1 LWRLIIPDQVYVVT
15 PDKDMGVVDAIL
27 TFILRRLRRNGSS
40 SPLRMPIDE
49 FFMPLAARQREGAI
63 AILLSGAGND
73 GTSGLKAV
81 KAAGGITF
89 AQNETAS
96 FQSMPKVA
104 ISEGMVDKVLP
115 PSDIADEQIRLS
127 QQVSAF
133 QQTAQ
138 NENDAVEDQDLAT
151 NDEDLRKIIL
161 FLRRSIGVD
170 FTHYQSNDDSSAD
183 HPADATLQTGN
194 PGRACRH

>member
-1 LWRLIIPDQVYVVT
+1 
-15 PDKDMGVVDAIL
+15 
-27 TFILRRLRRNGSS
+27 
-40 SPLRMPIDE
+40 
-49 FFMPLAARQREGAI
+49 
-63 AILLSGAGND
+63 
-73 GTSGLKAV
+73 
-81 KAAGGITF
+81 
-89 AQNETAS
+89 
-96 FQSMPKVA
+96 
-104 ISEGMVDKVLP
+104 MVDKVLP